1 MALTMYGKLIMI
13 VAIVTII
20 KYFDVAV
27 FFFFCKQTC
36 MK

>member
-27 FFFFCKQTC
+27 FFFFL
-36 MK
+36 